1 MMAILFQRELLRI
14 GARYLRYIMIDS
26 SPQLGCN
33 YLCVR
38 EDRIKLP
45 GFALMSPQARAS
57 YDRNEGF
64 ETRIMPLSTLG
75 LGHAGLVKKGINT
88 ANLYLMESEEE
99 EDFHTIRN
107 EVFGS
112 TMDSGTEKDVGNDTV
127 GIIARFAG
135 LFNPEDPQSFM
146 YPKLLHMP
154 GHLHLLFN
162 ALETS
167 VKKLEMAAKFFD
179 ALRAIE
185 SFLSNRQLRRKFQV
199 SCLSTAPLGVSQ

>member
-1 MMAILFQRELLRI
+1 M
-14 GARYLRYIMIDS
+14 
-26 SPQLGCN
+26 
-33 YLCVR
+33 
-38 EDRIKLP
+38 
-45 GFALMSPQARAS
+45 
-57 YDRNEGF
+57 EG
-64 ETRIMPLSTLG
+64 
-75 LGHAGLVKKGINT
+75 
-88 ANLYLMESEEE
+88 EEE

-112 TMDSGTEKDVGNDTV
+112 TMDSGTENDVGNDTV

-146 YPKLLHMP
+146 YPKLLHML

-167 VKKLEMAAKFFD
+167 VKKLEMAAKFFN

-199 SCLSTAPLGVSQ
+199 SCLSTAPPGVSQKFDGYGTVHIDWRCEFLSLALDKLVPLFELLRTSWDEDAVAQGESGDLKRTVIKEMTNAVRMHNFLVFAEMLG